1 MTGSNQP
8 NCKVEIQNDLKFV
21 QDTLYVLSGKWKL
34 PIVISIYNGH
44 HRYREIAKAVPG
56 LTFRMLSRELNVL
69 ELNKL
74 ITREEQEGPPKTVD
88 YRLTDYCQSLYPLL
102 EDMIEW
108 AKQHRQVIR

>member
-1 MTGSNQP
+1 MIDSNQP

-34 PIVISIYNGH
+34 PIVVSIYNGH

-69 ELNKL
+69 DAF
-74 ITREEQEGPPKTVD
+74 EEQSVK
-88 YRLTDYCQSLYPLL
+88 RYCQFRRHSKPRPT
-102 EDMIEW
+102 E
-108 AKQHRQVIR
+108 